1 MNCDTTEAL
10 LNSAFDGS
18 IEDISLELPN
28 SVKGTKRVII
38 IKSETDV
45 VGQPNTISASKPQ
58 KDSISQEELV
68 LQHLENQ
75 IRESATDF
83 HPGIFKQC
91 NSLKQSTSKS
101 NTAQLLGNHG
111 TSKRHK
117 GDPEASLP
125 IDTPLSTLSVF
136 TTCEYTHHTAF

>member
-1 MNCDTTEAL
+1 MNCDATEAI
-10 LNSAFDGS
+10 LNSLFNDS
-18 IEDISLELPN
+18 TEDISLELPN
-28 SVKGTKRVII
+28 SPNSVNEQVIF

-45 VGQPNTISASKPQ
+45 VDHIETISASEPQ
-58 KDSISQEELV
+58 KDIISQEELV

-83 HPGIFKQC
+83 HPGILKLC

-101 NTAQLLGNHG
+101 NTVQLLGNHG

-125 IDTPLSTLSVF
+125 IDTPLSTLCVF
-136 TTCEYTHHTAF
+136 TTCEYTH